1 MIGVLC
7 SESEVVVV
15 AEFFELFKT
24 PWEIYNPGKRY
35 EVLICSGGQDFRE
48 DAAKLIIMYN
58 GRRIAFDEESKLPI
72 STVSNCAAVL
82 SFKGKRLPIYGDHVA
97 FNTGPGVDPGIE
109 GRPNSSVLHLLQLE
123 RSLVA
128 RIGFDLFA
136 EVERLLT
143 EGQPL
148 RNAHIPTL
156 DLHISLLRTLM
167 LEQGVEFIEIP
178 PVPEGYQ
185 FIACLTHDV
194 DHPKIRLHKF
204 DHTMVGFLYRAFIS
218 SAVSF
223 LRRRISFAE
232 LVKNL
237 IAVVKLPFV
246 YIGWAKDFWYGFD
259 RYIALENGAPS
270 SFFIIPFSNVP
281 GENASGPAPA
291 HRASAYGIADI
302 ADKIPTLQAAGC
314 EIGLHGIDAW
324 KDSSKAA
331 KEVDEVRRI
340 AGEFGGVRMHWLYFD
355 QKSHQVLEEAGAD
368 YDSTVG
374 YNESI
379 GFRAGTAQV
388 YRPLR
393 VTRLLELPL
402 HIMDT
407 ALFYPAYLNLSKSEA
422 RTKISEVLDHAS
434 DNGGAIT
441 INWHDRSIAPE
452 RLWSDCYTEMVK
464 DIEAR
469 RGWFAT
475 ASDAVLW
482 FRNRRSVKFTR
493 GPSGDTAYA
502 EDTDRS
508 ASLLPR
514 MIVKKYHQGKV
525 SPSIHA
531 GCIA

>member
-7 SESEVVVV
+7 SESEVAVV

-24 PWEIYNPGKRY
+24 PWEIYKPGKRY
-35 EVLICSGGQDFRE
+35 EVLICSGGQDFKE
-48 DAAKLIIMYN
+48 DAARLIIMYG
-58 GRRIAFDEESKLPI
+58 GRKIVFDEETKLPI
-72 STVSNCAAVL
+72 SKVSDCATVL
-82 SFKGKRLPIYGDHVA
+82 LFKGKRLPIYGDHVA
-97 FNTGPGVDPGIE
+97 FNAGSGTDWGIE
-109 GRPNSSVLHLLQLE
+109 GRPNSSVLHLVHLE
-123 RSLVA
+123 NSRVA
-128 RIGFDLFA
+128 RIGFDLFV

-156 DLHISLLRTLM
+156 DLHISLLRALM
-167 LEQGVEFIEIP
+167 LEQGIEFLEIP

-204 DHTMVGFLYRAFIS
+204 DRTMIGFLYRAFVS
-218 SAVSF
+218 STVNF
-223 LRRRISFAE
+223 FRRRISFAE
-232 LVKNL
+232 LVKNW
-237 IAVVKLPFV
+237 IAIVKLPFV
-246 YIGWAKDFWYGFD
+246 YIGWAKDFWYSFD
-259 RYIALENGAPS
+259 RYSALENGAPS
-270 SFFIIPFSNVP
+270 SFFIIPFANVP
-281 GENASGPAPA
+281 GESASGTAPAP
-291 HRASAYGIADI
+291 RASAYGIADI
-302 ADKIPTLQAAGC
+302 ADKISTLQAAGC

-324 KDSSKAA
+324 KDSNKAE
-331 KEVDEVRRI
+331 KELEETRRI
-340 AGEFGGVRMHWLYFD
+340 AGELGGVRMHWLYFD
-355 QKSHQVLEEAGAD
+355 QKSHHVLEESGAN

-374 YNESI
+374 YNETI

-407 ALFYPAYLNLSKSEA
+407 ALFYPAYMNLSKPEA
-422 RTKISEVLDHAS
+422 RTKINEVLDHAS

-452 RLWSDCYTEMVK
+452 RLWGDCYTEMVK

-482 FRNRRSVKFTR
+482 FRNRRSVRFTY
-493 GPSGDTAYA
+493 GPSGDIVHA
-502 EDTDRS
+502 EDIDGS
-508 ASLLPR
+508 ALHLPR
-514 MIVKKYHQGKV
+514 MIVKKYHHCKAG
-525 SPSIHA
+525 PYICA
-531 GCIA
+531 GCIT